1 MDTTKQEQFDT
12 ISVDL
17 FEDMTHQLMPVRDSD
32 YQSKLAKLESL
43 KKLLDPQ
50 QDVELSVNIGTILE
64 YASKNI
70 LKVSVLG
77 SFNRGKS
84 TLLNALLGEK
94 ILPTALIPT
103 TGASIEIKY
112 GSELRTRILF
122 TDGTSIDEEGRDALE
137 RFSRLNSDR
146 EMRTD
151 ILAVEVFVPHP
162 LLKNGLEFND
172 LPGTNDREEQDE
184 LVHNHLL
191 SSDLIISVLDA
202 RQLMTLD
209 EANNLQSWL
218 FNRGIKSVIFIVNFL
233 NLLEEDEQ
241 KQVMDRALA
250 IAEEFHGGFP
260 SNFSNLYRVDAL
272 PALKA
277 KRGKDSE
284 AILRSG
290 IASLESALQNM
301 TNEMFDDLDKYRL
314 PRITPIYDLVF
325 ERCNRELAI
334 IEEELKR
341 IDNEQEKRQVKLA
354 SFETNF
360 QKSKNELKR
369 WISSDDTLKG
379 YRKTLIEALDRGN
392 FHSWKNNFQSML
404 NNRIRPLNI
413 NVEKASTFNNQVQPS
428 ELFISLPAKPSLNLP
443 SKPVVQEERT
453 KRSVG
458 IATGIGWFV
467 AGPIGG
473 AIAAGAT
480 HLVNE
485 QHKKDQEELW
495 DSYYSNLS
503 YAYQEAA
510 KKYLNRVKDSVTK
523 ELKSYNKNTK
533 VIFTLAQ
540 PQEPI
545 EITNKRNR
553 ALDLQQALNS
563 PSPLS

>member
-1 MDTTKQEQFDT
+1 METTRQEQSNS
-12 ISVDL
+12 INVGL
-17 FEDMTHQLMPVRDSD
+17 FENMTNQLKLVQDSN
-32 YQSKLAKLESL
+32 YQKKLAKLESL

-50 QDVELSVNIGTILE
+50 QDVELFTNIKTILE
-64 YASKNI
+64 YASKNT

-84 TLLNALLGEK
+84 TLLNALLGQK

-112 GSELRTRILF
+112 GEELRTRILF
-122 TDGTSIDEEGRDALE
+122 TDGTSLDEEGKDALE

-184 LVHNHLL
+184 LVHDHLL
-191 SSDLIISVLDA
+191 NSDLILSVLDA

-209 EANNLQSWL
+209 EVNNLQSWL
-218 FNRGIKSVIFIVNFL
+218 FNRGIKSVIFVVNFL

-241 KQVMDRALA
+241 KQVMQRALT
-250 IAEEFHGGFP
+250 IAEEFRGDFP
-260 SNFSNLYRVDAL
+260 DNLSNLYRVDAL

-277 KRGKDSE
+277 KRSKDSD
-284 AILRSG
+284 AVLRSG

-301 TNEMFDDLDKYRL
+301 TNEMFNDLDKYRL
-314 PRITPIYDLVF
+314 PRIIPIYNLVVDRF
-325 ERCNRELAI
+325 DKEVET
-334 IEEELKR
+334 IEEELKL
-341 IDNEQEKRQVKLA
+341 IDNEQEKRRAKLA

-360 QKSKNELKR
+360 QKSKNELQR

-379 YRKTLIEALDRGN
+379 YRKTLIEALERGN
-392 FHSWKNNFQSML
+392 FLSWKNNFQSVL
-404 NNRIRPLNI
+404 NNRIKPLNI
-413 NVEKASTFNNQVQPS
+413 NVEKASTFNNQAQPS
-428 ELFISLPAKPSLNLP
+428 ELSISLSGKPSLNLP

-480 HLVNE
+480 HLFNE
-485 QHKKDQEELW
+485 QHKKDQEEQW
-495 DSYYSNLS
+495 DDYYSELS
-503 YAYQEAA
+503 DAYKKTA
-510 KKYLNRVKDSVTK
+510 KKYMKEVKNNVTK
-523 ELKSYNKNTK
+523 ELKSYDTK
-533 VIFTLAQ
+533 SEIVFTLSKQ
-540 PQEPI
+540 QESI
-545 EITNKRNR
+545 ETINQRNR
-553 ALDLQQALNS
+553 VITLKQALIM
-563 PSPLS
+563 